1 MMNKAWVRNITWIT
15 LLLLAAGMIALGWS
29 REEWR
34 TVLNKAVQICFQCI
48 GLG

>member
-1 MMNKAWVRNITWIT
+1 MMHKAWARNITWIA
-15 LLLLAAGMIALGWS
+15 LLLLAAGMIALGWC
-29 REEWR
+29 RGEWR